1 MLPFARRFRSP
12 FAQVERPPLTERVN
26 GHIVLTGLQHTA
38 KVWKRNVKPTTNSHP
53 TTRPRSR
60 ALPTLRPALLAGLCL
75 LLALAGCRR
84 ETPPAAN
91 SGASSANAAATPSP
105 AAAAA
110 TLCGAPYYPV
120 RAGLEKQYRV
130 TYAKGGLP
138 PATYTETHADI
149 TPDSFKLRYT
159 FPDLTVDTG
168 WNCTPDGM
176 VALEYGKLDFAR
188 EQNTRFKLDTVGR
201 TGVTVPAAALW
212 RIGGTWSSRY
222 DIKSTISAGQKG
234 EPQGEGTGTIEI
246 ANRIVGEE
254 EVTVA
259 AGKFRALKVESIFKM
274 KMTVRVG
281 TMSVPTSTDMK
292 NLTWFAEGVGMVK
305 AETTGDLAGA
315 TTELVS
321 LKQ

>member
-1 MLPFARRFRSP
+1 M
-12 FAQVERPPLTERVN
+12 
-26 GHIVLTGLQHTA
+26 
-38 KVWKRNVKPTTNSHP
+38 KPTRSHP
-53 TTRPRSR
+53 TTRPRPR
-60 ALPTLRPALLAGLCL
+60 ALPPPPPALLAGLCL

-84 ETPPAAN
+84 ELPPPVAGSGTAN
-91 SGASSANAAATPSP
+91 ANAAPAATP
-105 AAAAA
+105 AAA

-120 RAGLEKQYRV
+120 RAGLERQYRV

-168 WNCTPDGM
+168 WNCTPEGM

-188 EQNTRFKLDTVGR
+188 EQNAKFKLETVGR
-201 TGVTVPAAALW
+201 AGVTVPAAARW
-212 RIGGTWSSRY
+212 RVGETWQSRY
-222 DIKSTISAGQKG
+222 DIKGTISTGQQG
-234 EPQGEGTGTIEI
+234 EPPGEGTGTIEI
-246 ANRIVGEE
+246 ANDIVGEE

-259 AGKFRALKVESIFKM
+259 AGKFRALKVESVFHM
-274 KMTVRVG
+274 QMTVRIG
-281 TMSVPTSTDMK
+281 KISVPTSTDMK
-292 NLTWFAEGVGMVK
+292 NVSWFAEGVGMVK
-305 AETTGDLAGA
+305 AVSTGDFAGA